1 MVLFWVIKRK
11 ANSDLYANLSR
22 SLFGLAIQLC
32 QLGTGFCEI
41 GFLFVALLE

>member
-11 ANSDLYANLSR
+11 ANSDLYANLSC
-22 SLFGLAIQLC
+22 SLFGLEIQLR
-32 QLGTGFCEI
+32 QLSTGFFEI